1 MAKSQTIADPFLWDF
16 GVGTECYQRG
26 IKKGF
31 EKGMVM
37 NG

>member
-1 MAKSQTIADPFLWDF
+1 MAKSQMIAAPFLRDF
-16 GVGTECYQRG
+16 EVGTECYQRG